1 MVTGYRFSYGGAQEY
16 YGVTPDLCTL
26 GKIIGGGFPLAAI
39 AGKKEIMAHFDKEKV
54 GSDGFLMQ
62 IGTLSGNPIAS
73 VAGLKTLEILRRP
86 GSYEKLR
93 QNGQRIM
100 DFASKELSENNIDF
114 KVVGD
119 QTLFEIIFTNEEI
132 LNYRDVQ
139 KNDLKYKDSGIE
151 QTWNFAHPN
160 NKKVT
165 GPLGNFKR
173 MIKGASYQ
181 MMIDHLSHTITE
193 LGSSD
198 KWAQF
203 EVIILDKNK
212 IYHKFNWQ
220 VEKYTMDGPL
230 KDCWLTTMVSNPIS
244 LGSSI

>member
-1 MVTGYRFSYGGAQEY
+1 MMLKKLPLIFSIVT
-16 YGVTPDLCTL
+16 
-26 GKIIGGGFPLAAI
+26 
-39 AGKKEIMAHFDKEKV
+39 
-54 GSDGFLMQ
+54 
-62 IGTLSGNPIAS
+62 
-73 VAGLKTLEILRRP
+73 
-86 GSYEKLR
+86 
-93 QNGQRIM
+93 
-100 DFASKELSENNIDF
+100 
-114 KVVGD
+114 
-119 QTLFEIIFTNEEI
+119 IIF
-132 LNYRDVQ
+132 LNISHS
-139 KNDLKYKDSGIE
+139 NADLKSPNNLILPAEVIKIQLVGLMDNDKDFKDSGIE

-160 NKKVT
+160 NKKYT
-165 GPLGNFKR
+165 GPLPNFKM
-173 MIKGASYQ
+173 MIKGNSYQ
-181 MMIDHLSHTITE
+181 MLIDHLNHTITE

>member
-1 MVTGYRFSYGGAQEY
+1 MMLKKLPLVFSIVT
-16 YGVTPDLCTL
+16 
-26 GKIIGGGFPLAAI
+26 
-39 AGKKEIMAHFDKEKV
+39 
-54 GSDGFLMQ
+54 
-62 IGTLSGNPIAS
+62 
-73 VAGLKTLEILRRP
+73 
-86 GSYEKLR
+86 
-93 QNGQRIM
+93 
-100 DFASKELSENNIDF
+100 
-114 KVVGD
+114 
-119 QTLFEIIFTNEEI
+119 IIF
-132 LNYRDVQ
+132 LNISYS
-139 KNDLKYKDSGIE
+139 NADLKSPNNLILPAEVIKIQLVGLMDNDKDFKDSGIE

-160 NKKVT
+160 NKKNT
-165 GPLGNFKR
+165 GPLPNFKM
-173 MIKGASYQ
+173 MIKGNAYQ
-181 MMIDHLSHTITE
+181 MLIDHLNHTITE